1 MATQS
6 GESKFLAKVADGIS
20 SLSYLPK
27 EKSSLLASTC
37 WDGSVRLHD
46 TKGSN
51 PAVMVHQMESG
62 PLLSLATPNLGST
75 LATGGL
81 DGSIRLLDIESSTS
95 RLIGRHKI
103 SEPKTTGAACSC
115 LQAMGLENESLL
127 VSASWS
133 KKMTLWDIRSASSV
147 FDIDLPGKAFAM
159 DVDPIHQRVVVA
171 TSGRRNCFFDIR
183 RGKADLVLDRESSLK
198 FQTRCVNFFPD
209 GTGIALGSVEGRVG
223 IEFLDELGIAA
234 PMKRYAFKCH
244 RVNDTVYPVNCMAF
258 HPRFKSSFV
267 TGGCDGALFIWDGM
281 NKKKLTTISSFPTSI
296 SSVAFNWDGTELAIA
311 SSYTFEEG
319 DRDHPQ
325 DEILVRGVL
334 DSECQP
340 KRK

>member
-1 MATQS
+1 MTQTGDAKS
-6 GESKFLAKVADGIS
+6 LAKVADGIS

-46 TKGSN
+46 TEAADS
-51 PAVMVHQMESG
+51 AVMVRQMDSG
-62 PLLSLATPNLGST
+62 PLLSLATPESAST
-75 LATGGL
+75 IATGGL
-81 DGSIRLLDIESSTS
+81 DGSIRLLDIASTTS
-95 RLIGRHKI
+95 RFVGRHMV
-103 SEPKTTGAACSC
+103 SEKTGAACSC
-115 LQAMGLENESLL
+115 LESMGAESEALL
-127 VSASWS
+127 VSGSWS
-133 KKMTLWDIRSASSV
+133 KKLALWDIRAPSAA
-147 FDIDLPGKAFAM
+147 FETELPGKAFAI
-159 DVDPIHQRVVVA
+159 DVDIPHQRVVVA

-183 RGKADLVLDRESSLK
+183 QGKANLVLDRESSLK
-198 FQTRCVNFFPD
+198 FQTRCVKFFPE

-244 RVNDTVYPVNCMAF
+244 RVNDNVYPVNTIAF
-258 HPRFKSSFV
+258 HPRFKSSFC
-267 TGGCDGALFIWDGM
+267 TGGCDGALYIWDGM
-281 NKKKLTTISSFPTSI
+281 NKKKLTTISSLPTSI
-296 SSVAFNWDGTELAIA
+296 SSVAFNWDGTELAVA

-325 DEILVRGVL
+325 DEILVRRVL

-340 KRK
+340 KKK

>member
-1 MATQS
+1 MAQTAD
-6 GESKFLAKVADGIS
+6 SKSLAKVADGIS

-46 TKGSN
+46 TAADN
-51 PAVMVHQMESG
+51 PAVMVHQMDSG
-62 PLLSLATPNLGST
+62 PLLSLATPEST
-75 LATGGL
+75 CAIATGGL
-81 DGSIRLLDIESSTS
+81 DGSIRLLDIASTTS
-95 RLIGRHKI
+95 RLVGRHVE
-103 SEPKTTGAACSC
+103 SGAACSC
-115 LQAMGLENESLL
+115 LQSMGGENESLL

-133 KKMTLWDIRSASSV
+133 KKMVLWDIRSASSV
-147 FDIDLPGKAFAM
+147 FETDLPGKAFAM
-159 DVDPIHQRVVVA
+159 DVDQSHQRVVVA

-183 RGKADLVLDRESSLK
+183 GGKSDLVLDRESSLK
-198 FQTRCVNFFPD
+198 FQTRCVKFFPE
-209 GTGIALGSVEGRVG
+209 GIGIALGSVEGRVG
-223 IEFLDELGIAA
+223 IEFLDEFGIAA

-244 RVNDTVYPVNCMAF
+244 RVNDTVYPVNCITF
-258 HPRFKSSFV
+258 HPRFRSSFV

-296 SSVAFNWDGTELAIA
+296 SSVAFNWDGTELAVA

-325 DEILVRGVL
+325 DEILVRKVL